1 MILLL
6 FSKRSELTTNNGS
19 TNDESGEQ
27 TLQDNRLDN
36 IELTVDYFVNLLTYT
51 KSTKFIIKTIADDI
65 RVFVQTSVN
74 SYQDQRFF
82 PVTLMVF
89 TGLFIPLILYLTFK
103 ATLSM
108 IT

>member
-1 MILLL
+1 MLL
-6 FSKRSELTTNNGS
+6 FSKRLELTTNNGS

-27 TLQDNRLDN
+27 TLPDNRLDN

-51 KSTKFIIKTIADDI
+51 KSTKFIIKAIADDI
-65 RVFVQTSVN
+65 RFFVETSVN

-82 PVTLMVF
+82 PVTLMVV
-89 TGLFIPLILYLTFK
+89 TGLFIPLIFYLTFK